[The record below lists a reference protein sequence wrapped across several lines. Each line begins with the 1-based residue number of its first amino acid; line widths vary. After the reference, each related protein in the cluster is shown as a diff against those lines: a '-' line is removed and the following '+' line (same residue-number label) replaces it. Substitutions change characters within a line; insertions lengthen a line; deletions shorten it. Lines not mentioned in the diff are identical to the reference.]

1 MFPQHT
7 LWLIYSLCKPNIKLR
22 YLGVLLTCLFLEKI
36 LIISKLIVS
45 VELHI
50 YNKYAC
56 TSWNYC
62 TLKHNVTSP
71 GNMKWGR
78 SPQGVSNTTQT
89 LDLLTNGW
97 FCHQFKLKNI
107 HKVFT
112 KYVPKHQSF
121 PFSQYKHTEIITIF
135 HKYAR

>member
-1 MFPQHT
+1 MFVSGKNTYYFQINCFGRVT
-7 LWLIYSLCKPNIKLR
+7 LYITI
-22 YLGVLLTCLFLEKI
+22 CLNCGHNGK
-36 LIISKLIVS
+36 V
-45 VELHI
+45 
-50 YNKYAC
+50 
-56 TSWNYC
+56 WNYC

-71 GNMKWGR
+71 DNMKWGR

-121 PFSQYKHTEIITIF
+121 PFSQYKHTEIIKIF
-135 HKYAR
+135 HKIICSVGIWHFHAL